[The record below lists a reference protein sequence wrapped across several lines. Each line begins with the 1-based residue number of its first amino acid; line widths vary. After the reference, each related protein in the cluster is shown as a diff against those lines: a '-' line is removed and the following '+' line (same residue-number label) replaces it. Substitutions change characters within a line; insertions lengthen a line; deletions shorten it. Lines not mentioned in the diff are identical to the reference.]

1 MWPPFQ
7 ELRRSAIRTR
17 AENGATLPVISPV
30 RIDLSLMIFDKTAEC
45 CDALRQIF
53 TSKVS
58 IVVFRPFPVLSEL
71 LVDFH
76 VLHRIAGKHR
86 RLTGCWATNGH
97 AFSIGTAEPLCVWK
111 LHCARSHWLRQ
122 NCFSEHHAAKLLK
135 PVFQAIEGSHYNGI
149 ETLQRRLRQIP

>member
-1 MWPPFQ
+1 MRSSTKEAERGQPRLDYPLMWPPFQ

-76 VLHRIAGKHR
+76 VCIA
-86 RLTGCWATNGH
+86 LPA
-97 AFSIGTAEPLCVWK
+97 SIADSLAAGQPTAMPFPLGQLNHFVCGSCIAQDVS
-111 LHCARSHWLRQ
+111 LAST
-122 NCFSEHHAAKLLK
+122 ELL
-135 PVFQAIEGSHYNGI
+135 Q
-149 ETLQRRLRQIP
+149 